1 MEKYDKTGGD
11 YATEAGKEREN
22 RVKWD
27 LLGKLMFHFCEV
39 FERIVQQKQKN
50 GKKKEEVC
58 AHLCIAVCYT
68 NMRKPQY
75 II

>member
-1 MEKYDKTGGD
+1 M
-11 YATEAGKEREN
+11 
-22 RVKWD
+22 KWD